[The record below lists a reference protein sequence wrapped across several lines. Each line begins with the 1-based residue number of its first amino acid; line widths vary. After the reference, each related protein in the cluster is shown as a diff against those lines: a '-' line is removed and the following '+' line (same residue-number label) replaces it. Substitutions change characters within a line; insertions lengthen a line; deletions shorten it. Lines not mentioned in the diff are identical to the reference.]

1 MYKISLAILSWKA
14 HDTIKKT
21 LNSYNKENLLSLFD
35 ESFIYFNQISEEDKQ
50 LAKEYNINY
59 KGSPENLGFSG
70 GLKNMIL
77 EAKNDYILVL
87 QNDCNLV
94 EDFEECKKQLG
105 FALKL
110 LQENKIDIM
119 RLRHRFNVGEGFSD
133 VYKYLKYY
141 KLRELDEDFLKYNN
155 IENYKTND
163 LLRFFR
169 FFDFRTRRV
178 MKGRSIYIEK
188 HPELLFPEVIKKEN
202 DIFIVDSSVINFTEQ
217 SFLISKRFML
227 ELFDYMEKHPKK
239 RGLKGFQVPEI
250 ILNCRWWRNQH
261 FKIGV
266 GKGLFS
272 HNRFDDSFRETH
284 QYYNNKI

>member
-14 HDTIKKT
+14 HDTIRKT

-50 LAKEYNINY
+50 LAKEYNIDY
-59 KGSPENLGFSG
+59 KGNPENLGFSG

-77 EAKNDYILVL
+77 EAKNDYVLVL

-94 EDFEECKKQLG
+94 ENFEECKKQLDI
-105 FALKL
+105 ALKL

-133 VYKYLKYY
+133 VYKYT
-141 KLRELDEDFLKYNN
+141 NN
-155 IENYKTND
+155 
-163 LLRFFR
+163 LLRFLR
-169 FFDFRTRRV
+169 FFNFKTRRV
-178 MKGRSIYIEK
+178 MRGRSVYIEK

-217 SFLISKRFML
+217 SFLISKKFML
-227 ELFDYMEKHPKK
+227 ELFDYIEKHPKK

-250 ILNCRWWRNQH
+250 ILNCKWWRKQH

-272 HNRFDDSFRETH
+272 HNRFDDSFRKTH
-284 QYYNNKI
+284 QHYNKSL